1 MNRFFTNQEVYED
14 RLSICKKCV
23 YYFKPTGQCKRCL
36 CFMKVKAR
44 IAPMECPEKYW
55 VKTKEIE
62 VPDQLPLEIV
72 EEVLAIY
79 PDVKTGR
86 AKNQEVKRRMIELWN
101 TISGSNYKTGTSC
114 SSCLS
119 ACLDGIRSTYNKY
132 KEIDDNKFYE
142 I

>member
-1 MNRFFTNQEVYED
+1 MNRFFTSTEVYKD
-14 RLSICKKCV
+14 RIGICKKCA

-44 IAPMECPEKYW
+44 LAPMECPEKYW

-62 VPDQLPLEIV
+62 IPDQLPLEIV

-86 AKNQEVKRRMIELWN
+86 AKNQEVKRRMIELYN
-101 TISGSNYKTGTSC
+101 TIHGTNYSTGTNC
-114 SSCLS
+114 GSCLNS
-119 ACLDGIRSTYNKY
+119 CYEGLKKIYDKYN
-132 KEIDDNKFYE
+132 ENKFYE
-142 I
+142 L